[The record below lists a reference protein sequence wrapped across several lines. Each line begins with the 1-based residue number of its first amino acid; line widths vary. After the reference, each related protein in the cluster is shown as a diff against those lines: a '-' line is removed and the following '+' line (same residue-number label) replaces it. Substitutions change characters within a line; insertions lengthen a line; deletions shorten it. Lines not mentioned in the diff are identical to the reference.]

1 MSFAARQARRKVM
14 ELIEAHATRF
24 RSDDELWP
32 LRVPREPLRLDEL
45 VRNALGDD
53 ATRFDPLS
61 LRSRT
66 LLHLEWDDES
76 TWDLWVAMLPTG
88 LKVFCDSGADEARVL
103 ASGGRHSSDATDR
116 LFLSHLGESGGE
128 RFGIEMSGG
137 APAVVRSPFA
147 GSDVLIEFFLHLFE
161 VTGAE
166 VSVLHQ
172 LSEAGV
178 SHGGAAD
185 GTDFRDAVASWLDL
199 TASKV

>member
-1 MSFAARQARRKVM
+1 M
-14 ELIEAHATRF
+14 ELIEARAARF

-32 LRVPREPLRLDEL
+32 IRVPREPLRLDEL
-45 VRNALGDD
+45 VRHALGDD
-53 ATRFDPLS
+53 APRFDFLS

-76 TWDLWVAMLPTG
+76 AWDLWVAVLPTG

-103 ASGGRHSSDATDR
+103 ASGGRHSSDDTDR
-116 LFLSHLGESGGE
+116 LFLSHLAESGGE

-137 APAVVRSPFA
+137 APTVVRSPFA
-147 GSDVLIEFFLHLFE
+147 GSEVLIEFFLHLFE
-161 VTGAE
+161 VTGGE
-166 VSVLHQ
+166 TSVLHQ
-172 LSEAGV
+172 LAEAGV
-178 SHGGAAD
+178 SHDGAAG